1 MSPLCRKLP
10 WAVLLAAAV
19 CALPHPATAAP
30 PREPDYRGQVCRYVP
45 IPLAGKRPNFVD
57 RIAQGPL
64 RGFCEETAVAARLW
78 QWTGRAE
85 YAEEACQR
93 LTALLDVWELQHQ
106 PGKPWK
112 RVCFFSACPIIDAY
126 RLLRSGGQL
135 DAEFQRRFRGFAREA
150 YFAQEEG
157 TFNQAFARAAGLAWA
172 AKTLPELPE
181 AASWRKSAEAV
192 WNQWRRQGDMN
203 ENAAAYNGIALTYL
217 FLLADALDH
226 NDQLQ
231 EPRLRAMFDRFRD
244 QVSPWGAMPEYG
256 DSGDAEWGMF
266 HAWGTWVCALER
278 AGALYHDAGYRWAA
292 VRMFQAACQRSS
304 SCPGRHDLGL
314 RAVPGRSMARRPLD
328 AAPPRRRQRRE
339 HAPRAGRRRGRRQ
352 AAAGPLAA
360 TRRALRHGR
369 TLRPRLPCPRRSTG
383 GPPLLR
389 IPGRA
394 AVARSGVS

>member
-1 MSPLCRKLP
+1 MSPSCRKLS

-19 CALPHPATAAP
+19 CTLPHPATAVP

-126 RLLRSGGQL
+126 RLLRSGRAVGRGVPAAFPRL
-135 DAEFQRRFRGFAREA
+135 RPRSLFRPGRRDVQPGLCPGGR
-150 YFAQEEG
+150 
-157 TFNQAFARAAGLAWA
+157 AGLGRQDSAGTARGRLLAQFGRGGLEPVA
-172 AKTLPELPE
+172 A
-181 AASWRKSAEAV
+181 A
-192 WNQWRRQGDMN
+192 RRHG

-231 EPRLRAMFDRFRD
+231 EPRLRRDVRPLPRPGQSLGGDAGIRRFRRRR
-244 QVSPWGAMPEYG
+244 VGHVPCLGHLG
-256 DSGDAEWGMF
+256 
-266 HAWGTWVCALER
+266 L
-278 AGALYHDAGYRWAA
+278 
-292 VRMFQAACQRSS
+292 
-304 SCPGRHDLGL
+304 CPGAGRGPLPRRRLSLGR
-314 RAVPGRSMARRPLD
+314 RADVPGRLPTY
-328 AAPPRRRQRRE
+328 PRS
-339 HAPRAGRRRGRRQ
+339 PRAEKVSGTFCPK
-352 AAAGPLAA
+352 GPPGA
-360 TRRALRHGR
+360 THKRFL
-369 TLRPRLPCPRRSTG
+369 TPF
-383 GPPLLR
+383 PLLR
-389 IPGRA
+389 WTP
-394 AVARSGVS
+394 